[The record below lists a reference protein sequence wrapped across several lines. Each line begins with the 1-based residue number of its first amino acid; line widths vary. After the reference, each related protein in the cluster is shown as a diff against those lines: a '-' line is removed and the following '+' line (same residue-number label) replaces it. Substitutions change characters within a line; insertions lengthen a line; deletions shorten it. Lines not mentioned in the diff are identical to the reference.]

1 MGQRCILQRAL
12 SRLVM
17 LVLANGVLSLSNGA
31 LASYTISFGASV
43 LQGTQRAPANTARLQ
58 NSDSNGILVAPSS
71 CMMGTAGSGNPQE
84 CILSYTMSLYA

>member
-1 MGQRCILQRAL
+1 
-12 SRLVM
+12 M